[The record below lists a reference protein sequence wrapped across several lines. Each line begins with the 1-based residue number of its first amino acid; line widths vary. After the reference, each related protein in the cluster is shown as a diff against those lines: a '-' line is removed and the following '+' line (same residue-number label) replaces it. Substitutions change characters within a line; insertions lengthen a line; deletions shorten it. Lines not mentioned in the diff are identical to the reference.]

1 MSQSSIKKN
10 FAYKSILT
18 ISTYLISFITF
29 PYVARVL
36 GVEHIGLVNFVDN
49 TVNYFL
55 LFATMGIGLLGVR
68 EIAAVKENKK
78 NKMAVL
84 CRKVKENIKNFWQD
98 EDGMGVVEIV
108 LIIVVLIGLVII
120 FKSQITAL
128 VNKLLSKMS
137 SQANK
142 I

>member
-1 MSQSSIKKN
+1 MKTDVIK
-10 FAYKSILT
+10 T
-18 ISTYLISFITF
+18 
-29 PYVARVL
+29 
-36 GVEHIGLVNFVDN
+36 
-49 TVNYFL
+49 
-55 LFATMGIGLLGVR
+55 
-68 EIAAVKENKK
+68 AVKENKK
-78 NKMAVL
+78 KKMAVF

>member
-1 MSQSSIKKN
+1 MADQNPIV
-10 FAYKSILT
+10 
-18 ISTYLISFITF
+18 TF
-29 PYVARVL
+29 TMENGDTMKAELYPEVAP
-36 GVEHIGLVNFVDN
+36 N
-49 TVNYFL
+49 TVNNFICGKL
-55 LFATMGIGLLGVR
+55 
-68 EIAAVKENKK
+68 
-78 NKMAVL
+78 
-84 CRKVKENIKNFWQD
+84 KENIKNFWQD

>member
-1 MSQSSIKKN
+1 MKIKQERKN
-10 FAYKSILT
+10 IMKT
-18 ISTYLISFITF
+18 
-29 PYVARVL
+29 
-36 GVEHIGLVNFVDN
+36 
-49 TVNYFL
+49 
-55 LFATMGIGLLGVR
+55 
-68 EIAAVKENKK
+68 AVKENKK

-84 CRKVKENIKNFWQD
+84 CGKLKENIKNFWQD
-98 EDGMGVVEIV
+98 EEGMGVVEIV